1 MASTGIM
8 NGTLLGVYAGGTLIA
23 HATFEGSI
31 SLSMDTRDATTKS
44 SSGQR
49 DLLEATKSGTIS
61 VSALYAE
68 DAAVMG
74 EDLATAGYC
83 STLTVKFS
91 TEVTGDRYWEA
102 SAYVTFLE
110 VNAGMEDNVTYS
122 ANIRANGTQIHYG
135 TVVIAN
141 TKHIK
146 QMVKKV
152 NIGGEERA
160 KSSASLR

>member
-23 HATFEGSI
+23 HATEGSI

-44 SSGQR
+44 SSGTR

-68 DAAVMG
+68 DAAYGV
-74 EDLATAGYC
+74 EDLMTAWSGR

-102 SAYVTFLE
+102 SAYVTSLE
-110 VNAGMEDNVTYS
+110 VNASMEDNVSYS
-122 ANIRANGTQIHYG
+122 ATFELSGTITYG
-135 TVVIAN
+135 TVA
-141 TKHIK
+141 
-146 QMVKKV
+146 
-152 NIGGEERA
+152 
-160 KSSASLR
+160 